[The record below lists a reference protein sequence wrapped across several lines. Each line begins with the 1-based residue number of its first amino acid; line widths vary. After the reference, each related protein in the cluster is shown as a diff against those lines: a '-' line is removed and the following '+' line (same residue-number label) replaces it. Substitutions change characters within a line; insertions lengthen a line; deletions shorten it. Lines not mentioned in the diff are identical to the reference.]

1 MGKYNFQ
8 NHPLKDEMLKM
19 FEDGKNPYHVED
31 FLKKRGDEFLL
42 SRPTLYKHYNNYKR
56 ATKVDDSEDKN
67 KEEFKNKLVQELW
80 STINHCNLAMQ
91 DKSLTPK
98 EWQYFDQQKQSAIEK
113 LTRLKAGAIGSGED
127 ASVILAKFFQKFTI
141 DKILKEAEEKDD
153 SAEKDNNEQG
163 TSGDL
168 LPGESVPV

>member
-8 NHPLKDEMLKM
+8 NHPLKDEILKM

-56 ATKVDDSEDKN
+56 ATKVDESKN
-67 KEEFKNKLVQELW
+67 KDREEFKNKLTEELW
-80 STINHCNLAMQ
+80 TTIKYCNIAMQ

-98 EWQYFDQQKQSAIEK
+98 DWQYFDQQKQSAIEK
-113 LTRLKAGAIGSGED
+113 LMRLKGGSSNGED
-127 ASVILAKFFQKFTI
+127 ASTILAKFFQKFTI
-141 DKILKEAEEKDD
+141 DKALKEAEKKDDAAEKDD
-153 SAEKDNNEQG
+153 NEQG
-163 TSGDL
+163 SSGDL
-168 LPGESVPV
+168 LPGESVSV